1 MKMKWKLTSGFVLTV
16 IAVVVIVTLINIAA
30 VIIVFMGNTVDREKI
45 IYNENN
51 ELLVEANPEK
61 FVRNF
66 HNYLL
71 SDSDHIDVSD
81 AGKEILDRKDSWLQV
96 LDENG
101 KEVYN
106 YKRPEN
112 VPEKHTPF
120 QLVHGY
126 KYSGGIGS
134 ADTIL
139 IGEKKIA
146 DKQYSY
152 IMGFPMN
159 EIGKE
164 VFIYNK
170 DEIGFFIKNITIIVL
185 LIDSVIALFFGYL
198 FSRRLTKPLGNIISG
213 VEKLGE
219 GDYDLYYLPK
229 GIYRDI
235 YDNLNSLSGTLKSNE
250 RERKKLE
257 KMREDWIA
265 NISHDIKTPLA
276 SIKGFAE
283 ILSDDDYAFS
293 PEEIQSYAAI
303 IHNKSNY
310 IKALVDDLNLATC
323 LKNKTSM
330 LNTKEVNMVKL
341 VRETVIEM
349 LNDPCYSDSDINFI
363 CEEREI
369 LKEIDAGLIR
379 RVINNLLYNAL
390 IHNDHHVKIEVKV
403 IKDENVHIFVKDNG
417 KGINP
422 EALKYIF
429 NRYYRGT
436 NTGESHKGSGLG
448 MAIAKD
454 IVTSHGGE
462 IKINSM
468 LGQGTEIEV
477 IL

>member
-1 MKMKWKLTSGFVLTV
+1 MKMRWKLTSRFVLTV
-16 IAVVVIVTLINIAA
+16 IAVVVIVTLINILA
-30 VIIVFMGNTVDREKI
+30 VISVFMGNAVDREKI
-45 IYNENN
+45 IYNGNN

-61 FVRNF
+61 FARNF

-71 SDSDHIDVSD
+71 SDRDHVYVSD
-81 AGKEILDRKDSWLQV
+81 AGKKILDRKDSWIQV

-101 KEVYN
+101 REVYN
-106 YKRPEN
+106 YKKPEN
-112 VPEKHTPF
+112 VPEKYTPF

-159 EIGKE
+159 EIGKK

-170 DEIGFFIKNITIIVL
+170 DEMGFFIKNITIIVL

-219 GDYDLYYLPK
+219 GDYNVYYPQK

-235 YDNLNSLSGTLKSNE
+235 YDNLNSLSDTLKSNE

-257 KMREDWIA
+257 KMREEWIA

-283 ILSDDDYAFS
+283 ILSDNNYAFS
-293 PEEIQSYAAI
+293 QEEIQSYADI
-303 IHNKSNY
+303 IHKKSNY
-310 IKALVDDLNLATC
+310 IKELVDDLNLATR

-330 LNTKEVNMVKL
+330 LNRREVNLVKL
-341 VRETVIEM
+341 VRETVIEI
-349 LNDPCYSDSDINFI
+349 LNDPRYNNRDISFI
-363 CEEREI
+363 SEESVL
-369 LKEIDAGLIR
+369 LKEVDDALIK

-390 IHNDHHVKIEVKV
+390 IHNDLNVKIEVKM

-417 KGINP
+417 KGISS
-422 EALKYIF
+422 EAIKYIF

-448 MAIAKD
+448 MAIAKEIIAAHD
-454 IVTSHGGE
+454 GN

-468 LGQGTEIEV
+468 LGDGTEIEV